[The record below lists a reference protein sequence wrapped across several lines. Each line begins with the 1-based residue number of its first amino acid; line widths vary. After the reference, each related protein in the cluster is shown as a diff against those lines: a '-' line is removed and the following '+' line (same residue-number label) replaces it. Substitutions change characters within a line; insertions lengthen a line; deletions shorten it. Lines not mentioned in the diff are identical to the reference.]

1 MQIAL
6 VILLAALPT
15 LIWAWL
21 LFQGRRSARGPLLL
35 AFFFGT
41 LTVLPILGL
50 QYLWMWHPEWDVY
63 RVLEKNITEVH
74 VLALFTL
81 ALAANLE
88 EIAKSGVIWVIG
100 KTRIGIQT
108 INDAVKYSILAG
120 LGFSFVENIV
130 YFYYIWEVSGPAGLV
145 FPVIFRSIFTMCA
158 HMVFS
163 GIFGYFHGVA
173 KFSRPIM
180 EAKLW
185 MGERAILVRMLAKFS
200 GVNEADAFRQ
210 LTWLKGLF
218 IAMMLH
224 TAFNFAL
231 EFEYFIPVV
240 LIVGGGFTYLLYLLA
255 HKAGAIVFSSQ
266 GRASNMAHRDQDVVL
281 ELLAMWT
288 KEGRYRDVVD
298 ICQRLLMRDP
308 DNKVV
313 QLFQAKAMDSAKLTN
328 LENSFMSLFTS
339 EQIATEDS
347 KLRTLLKQKIL
358 MEMLKEK
365 SQAPA
370 PTPAQTSPSSQPGS
384 PSVPRIPSPG
394 ASV

>member
-15 LIWAWL
+15 LIWAWA

-35 AFFFGT
+35 AFFLGT

-50 QYLWMWHPEWDVY
+50 QYIWLWHPEWDVY
-63 RVLEKNITEVH
+63 RVLEKNINEVH
-74 VLALFTL
+74 ILALVTL
-81 ALAANLE
+81 AIAANLE
-88 EIAKSGVIWVIG
+88 EITKSGVIWIIDR
-100 KTRIGIQT
+100 TRIGIQT

-130 YFYYIWEVSGPAGLV
+130 YFYYIWDASGPAGLI

-185 MGERAILVRMLAKFS
+185 MGERAVLVRLMAKFL
-200 GVNEADAFRQ
+200 GANEADAFRQ

-224 TAFNFAL
+224 TGFNFAL
-231 EFEYFIPVV
+231 EFERFLPVV
-240 LIVGGGFTYLLYLLA
+240 FIVGGGFTYLLYLLA

-266 GRASNMAHRDQDVVL
+266 GRGSSMARRDQDVVL

-313 QLFQAKAMDSAKLTN
+313 QLFQAKAMDNAKLSN
-328 LENSFMSLFTS
+328 LENSFMALFTS
-339 EQIATEDS
+339 EQIAAEDS

-365 SQAPA
+365 SQAPV
-370 PTPAQTSPSSQPGS
+370 PNPVQTSPSSQPDS

-394 ASV
+394 GNV